1 MTTLREDIIRYSGET
16 LEEGKFKNFL
26 IASLVT
32 AAAIAAA
39 VKGVPAG
46 KAAYEQYKYASAQPT
61 SMKYMKADMN
71 ANRQFA
77 NWRGDVTIYTHYA
90 VGQKQPILDIDIHM
104 PRHIRASISGKSE
117 RTEIAKEI
125 QDQILEQLDGYLDEI
140 KKNSS
145 KLEKYLSKDTYI
157 GDVKPLKVQID
168 FKATDS
174 EIEEIDNAK
183 LSDKESAKAE
193 FRWLSELVGLKISNE
208 VARKL
213 GVNREHIDIFINGQ
227 SAAFKR

>member
-1 MTTLREDIIRYSGET
+1 MATLREDIIRYSGET

-90 VGQKQPILDIDIHM
+90 VGQKQPILDIDIEM
-104 PRHIRASISGKSE
+104 PRHVRDSLSGKHE

-168 FKATDS
+168 FKASDS
-174 EIEEIDNAK
+174 EIKEIEDAK
-183 LSDKESAKAE
+183 LSEKEDARAE
-193 FRWLSELVGLKISNE
+193 FEWLSKLVGLKISNE
-208 VARKL
+208 IARKL
-213 GVNREHIDIFINGQ
+213 GVNREHVDIFINGQ

>member
-1 MTTLREDIIRYSGET
+1 MTLREDIIRYSGET

-26 IASLVT
+26 IASLV
-32 AAAIAAA
+32 AAAAVAAA

-71 ANRQFA
+71 ANRQVA
-77 NWRGDVTIYTHYA
+77 NWRGEVTVYTHYA

-104 PRHIRASISGKSE
+104 PRYVNSVSGKSD
-117 RTEIAKEI
+117 RAEIAKEI

-168 FKATDS
+168 FKATDK
-174 EIEEIDNAK
+174 EIEDAENAK
-183 LSDKESAKAE
+183 ASEKESAKAE
-193 FRWLSELVGLKISNE
+193 FRWLSEIVGLKISNE

-213 GVNREHIDIFINGQ
+213 GVNREHVDIFINGQ
-227 SAAFKR
+227 SAAFKK

>member
-1 MTTLREDIIRYSGET
+1 MTLREDIIRYSGET

-32 AAAIAAA
+32 AAAVAAA

-90 VGQKQPILDIDIHM
+90 VGQKQPILDIDIEM
-104 PRHIRASISGKSE
+104 PRHVRDSLSGKYE

-168 FKATDS
+168 FKASDNEIKKIEDANLS
-174 EIEEIDNAK
+174 E
-183 LSDKESAKAE
+183 KEDARAE

-208 VARKL
+208 IARKL
-213 GVNREHIDIFINGQ
+213 GVNREHVDIFINGQ

>member
-1 MTTLREDIIRYSGET
+1 MATLREDIIRYSGET

-32 AAAIAAA
+32 AAAVAAA

-90 VGQKQPILDIDIHM
+90 VGQKQPILDIDIKM
-104 PRHIRASISGKSE
+104 PRHIRDSLSGKYE
-117 RTEIAKEI
+117 RTEIAEEI
-125 QDQILEQLDGYLDEI
+125 EDQILEQLDGYLDEI

-168 FKATDS
+168 FKASDS
-174 EIEEIDNAK
+174 EIKEIEDAK
-183 LSDKESAKAE
+183 LSEKEDAKAE
-193 FRWLSELVGLKISNE
+193 FKWLSKLVGLKISNE

-213 GVNREHIDIFINGQ
+213 GVNREHVDIFINGQ
-227 SAAFKR
+227 SAEFKR

>member
-1 MTTLREDIIRYSGET
+1 MTLREDIIRYSGET

-26 IASLVT
+26 IASLV
-32 AAAIAAA
+32 AAAAVAAA

-46 KAAYEQYKYASAQPT
+46 KAAYEQYKYASNQPA
-61 SMKYMKADMN
+61 SMKYIKADMN
-71 ANRQFA
+71 ANRQVA
-77 NWRGDVTIYTHYA
+77 NWRGEVTVYTHYA
-90 VGQKQPILDIDIHM
+90 AGQKQPILDIDIHM
-104 PRHIRASISGKSE
+104 PRYVKNSVSGKSD
-117 RTEIAKEI
+117 RAEIAKEI

-168 FKATDS
+168 FKATDK
-174 EIEEIDNAK
+174 EIEDAENAK
-183 LSDKESAKAE
+183 VSEKESAKAE
-193 FRWLSELVGLKISNE
+193 FRWLSEIVGLKISNE

-213 GVNREHIDIFINGQ
+213 GVNREHVDIFINGQ
-227 SAAFKR
+227 SAAFKK